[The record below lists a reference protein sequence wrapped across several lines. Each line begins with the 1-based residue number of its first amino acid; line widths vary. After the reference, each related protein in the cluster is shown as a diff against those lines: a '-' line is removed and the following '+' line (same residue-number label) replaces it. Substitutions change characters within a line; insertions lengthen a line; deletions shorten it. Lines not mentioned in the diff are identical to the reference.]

1 VPADKLRL
9 LLIEDSP
16 DDELLLVREL
26 TRAGY
31 DLELRRVCTAEDLRA
46 LLAEPWDVAI
56 SDWSMPQLTGLE
68 ACSIVRAANPDLPFL
83 IVSGTIDEEVAVD
96 ALKNGADDFMSKFKL
111 TRLVPAIERARRDH
125 EARRRQRSASKELE
139 DQRVRIARSERL
151 LRTVLDSVPDGVLVA
166 DRARTILAANPAAR
180 ALMGLA
186 PDETRLDAIY
196 ERWTYTLPDK
206 ITPMDTSLSPLA
218 LAMRGDIVDGVEM
231 LAVSIDGERR
241 HLSAS
246 ARPLEDASGTT
257 GGAIATFRDIT
268 HERATQEQLM
278 LSDRMASVGMLAAGV
293 AHEINNP
300 LAAVVANL
308 DMTIASLAEA
318 KHLEGADL
326 GEVREMLADAR
337 SAADRV
343 RQIVRDLK
351 IFSRHEEAAT
361 APVDLQRTLE
371 SSVRMAWNEIRHR
384 AAVEKH
390 YAEIPR
396 VRGSESRLGQV
407 FLNLL
412 VNAAQAIPEGNVRG
426 NVIRVRTAMNALG
439 QVVAEV
445 SDTGTG
451 MSPETLRSLFTPF
464 FTTKPRGEGTGLG
477 LAIVYRIVRDL
488 GGDITVDS
496 EVGRG
501 TTVRV
506 TLPPADDAQTTTELP
521 VAAGPGVPRLN
532 VIVIDDES
540 MIVHAIKRMLGRS
553 HDVRATTRAA
563 EALEWVRRGDACDV
577 IICDLMMPDMTG
589 MDLHRELVPLGRAD
603 AILFMTGGAFTSGAR
618 EFLDEVANQRLEKPF
633 DQAQLEAVL
642 GAMFSHR
649 DRKR

>member
-1 VPADKLRL
+1 
-9 LLIEDSP
+9 
-16 DDELLLVREL
+16 
-26 TRAGY
+26 
-31 DLELRRVCTAEDLRA
+31 
-46 LLAEPWDVAI
+46 
-56 SDWSMPQLTGLE
+56 
-68 ACSIVRAANPDLPFL
+68 
-83 IVSGTIDEEVAVD
+83 
-96 ALKNGADDFMSKFKL
+96 
-111 TRLVPAIERARRDH
+111 
-125 EARRRQRSASKELE
+125 
-139 DQRVRIARSERL
+139 
-151 LRTVLDSVPDGVLVA
+151 
-166 DRARTILAANPAAR
+166 
-180 ALMGLA
+180 
-186 PDETRLDAIY
+186 
-196 ERWTYTLPDK
+196 
-206 ITPMDTSLSPLA
+206 
-218 LAMRGDIVDGVEM
+218 
-231 LAVSIDGERR
+231 
-241 HLSAS
+241 
-246 ARPLEDASGTT
+246 
-257 GGAIATFRDIT
+257 
-268 HERATQEQLM
+268 
-278 LSDRMASVGMLAAGV
+278 
-293 AHEINNP
+293 
-300 LAAVVANL
+300 
-308 DMTIASLAEA
+308 
-318 KHLEGADL
+318 
-326 GEVREMLADAR
+326 
-337 SAADRV
+337 
-343 RQIVRDLK
+343 
-351 IFSRHEEAAT
+351 
-361 APVDLQRTLE
+361 
-371 SSVRMAWNEIRHR
+371 MAWNEIRHR